1 MKQGLQVII
10 VDQDDTQA
18 AAIARTLKAANLLAG
33 WRRVTSAEELVQALL
48 QKADLIV
55 ADDSHSHF
63 GARQTLA
70 ILKANH
76 LEIPLIVVTSQNDS
90 ADAVVCMKAGA
101 ADYLSRVHLFRLPE
115 AVHDALAT
123 GGPAGREHRF
133 EKALKLIKSAME
145 QAPVPL
151 IWTNRQ
157 GHIVWGNE
165 AAVTL
170 LNYDLADLTAS
181 HISRLDPSITG
192 QQWTRLRDQLG
203 NGPVSYTTRLTDRP
217 GRPVA
222 AEIHARVIRQ
232 DEHDFYLFF
241 IQPAMTGTAGRE
253 QIGDPS
259 AHPQFERLERLAAFG
274 RLAGGVV
281 HDFNNLLTAINGYS
295 ELIASHLKSDHP
307 LQAYVQQILK
317 TSDHGAILAK
327 QLLGFSRRLPQRL
340 TVIDLNA
347 LLRDMTAMLKRL
359 LRENIEL
366 RTTLQAGIG
375 LIKADAAQV
384 EQIIVNLV
392 INARD
397 AMPQGGTLAIGTS
410 ADQLEQPLRLHH
422 TELPAGR
429 YLVLSIQDTG
439 HGMDE
444 RVRSKLFT
452 PFFTTKVSGTGLGL
466 YTVLRYAVKN
476 QGGII
481 CQSESGKGTLFQVYF
496 PATGEPLPEKESRTI
511 PARTQSGSET
521 ILLVED
527 DETVRRAAQ
536 RLLQMQGYQV
546 LDSSDGDEALLLYE
560 NYPNPIHLMITDV
573 MLPRMNGLELSTKL
587 RARQPMLK
595 VLYISGYGNA
605 AGLPKIPADS
615 GNGSDFIE
623 KPFTMEALSDKIR
636 KLLDRIH

>member
-10 VDQDDTQA
+10 VDQDDIQA

-48 QKADLIV
+48 QKADLLV
-55 ADDSHSHF
+55 ADDSHAQF

-76 LEIPLIVVTSQNDS
+76 LEIPLIVVTSQGDS

-170 LNYDLADLTAS
+170 LKYDLPDLTAS
-181 HISRLDPSITG
+181 HISRLDPSFTG
-192 QQWTRLRDQLG
+192 QNWTQLRDQLA
-203 NGPVSYTTRLTDRP
+203 NGPVSYTTRLTDKT
-217 GRPVA
+217 GHPVA
-222 AEIHARVIRQ
+222 ADIHGRVVRQ
-232 DEHDFYLFF
+232 DEHDFYLFY
-241 IQPAMTGTAGRE
+241 IQPAMPSTTGPEHT
-253 QIGDPS
+253 GDPS
-259 AHPQFERLERLAAFG
+259 AHPQFERLEKLAAFG

-295 ELIASHLKSDHP
+295 ELIATHLKPDHP
-307 LQAYVQQILK
+307 LQSYVEQILK

-327 QLLGFSRRLPQRL
+327 QLLGFSRRLPQQL

-366 RTTLQAGIG
+366 RTTLQANIG
-375 LIKADAAQV
+375 PIKADAAQV

-392 INARD
+392 LNARD
-397 AMPQGGTLAIGTS
+397 AMPQGGTLKIETS
-410 ADQLEQPLRLHH
+410 ADQFEKPLPLDH

-429 YLVLSIQDTG
+429 YLVLSIQDSG

-444 RVRSKLFT
+444 QVRSKLFT
-452 PFFTTKVSGTGLGL
+452 PFFTTKASGTGLGL
-466 YTVLRYAVKN
+466 YTVLRYAVIN
-476 QGGII
+476 QGGIV
-481 CQSESGKGTLFQVYF
+481 CQSEPGKGTMFQLYL
-496 PATGEPLPEKESRTI
+496 PATGEPLPEKEKRNI
-511 PARTQSGSET
+511 PARTKSGSET

-527 DETVRRAAQ
+527 DEAIRHATQ

-546 LDSSDGDEALLLYE
+546 LDFRDGDEALLLFE
-560 NYPNPIHLMITDV
+560 NFPHPIHLIITDV
-573 MLPRMNGLELSTKL
+573 MLPRMNGLELSAKM
-587 RARQPMLK
+587 RAKQPQLK

-605 AGLPKIPADS
+605 SGLPKFPAES

-623 KPFTMEALSDKIR
+623 KPFTVEALEKKIR
-636 KLLDRIH
+636 KLLEK